1 MRCLLLIVFSKI
13 FFFIEIFQNIGI
25 ISGIFAMETATYL
38 TVESI
43 KQSSKHSQLVPLE
56 VRL

>member
-1 MRCLLLIVFSKI
+1 MRFLLLIVFSKI
-13 FFFIEIFQNIGI
+13 IFFLEIFQNIGI
-25 ISGIFAMETATYL
+25 ISGTFAMETATYL

-43 KQSSKHSQLVPLE
+43 KQSSKRRQLVPLE